1 MSDGIRLDYTSVGL
15 NDEQKPDTSTHVHSK
30 IMEIMEETQTK
41 QTKMS
46 EECDRERTSV
56 GHYVEHKSDT
66 STRIHFET
74 VAETEKT
81 MTSKELDKESDLVVP
96 IEEQKPDNDKLAKFD
111 ENRETEVAK
120 RIVSEELDKIS
131 DLVVPIEDEE
141 QNPDNDK
148 LANFDENGETEVAKK
163 IVSEELDK
171 ISTTL
176 MGRQD
181 GQKSYTGTKVHS
193 GVAVKYETEQTIMS
207 EELDKDREQDL
218 IFERPMCLISS
229 DNGRL
234 EVVDDTVRALE
245 KIEMPLNVVA
255 IAGLYRT
262 GKSYLMNRL
271 TGRNSG
277 FLMGSSIESCTKGIW
292 AWCRRHPKK
301 QNEVLLLLDTEG
313 LGDATKGDIDHD
325 NKIFTLT
332 TLISSTLVYNVM
344 SAFNQDAVEKLTYP
358 FSAVLISFSSRI
370 ARRY

>member
-1 MSDGIRLDYTSVGL
+1 MSDGIRLDYSPMDIGVEQKLDSGMHANSETESKAEKTSEELHKDSTSVGL

-81 MTSKELDKESDLVVP
+81 MTSKELDKE
-96 IEEQKPDNDKLAKFD
+96 
-111 ENRETEVAK
+111 
-120 RIVSEELDKIS
+120 S